1 MSWLEAALLGVI
13 QGLTEFIPVSS
24 DGHLSAA
31 EMLMPGFGQVGL
43 LFDVMVHVGTLT
55 AIVVYYR
62 KLIAEEVSGLF
73 ASRADERRR
82 AWRLAVLLLVATI
95 PTAVVGLLLRP
106 LVESTKLDPRFV
118 GAMEIVTGLY
128 LLLSA
133 FRRREGLKDRDTM
146 PWLDAFVI
154 GVAQGYAVLPGLS
167 RSASTIA
174 VGLLLG
180 LAARWAADFT
190 FLLAIPAIVGAAS
203 LELVSALRHQGAA
216 FFPTPDFGKY
226 LLGAAI
232 AGVTGYATIGFL
244 IRLVATRKVHLFA
257 IYCFLF
263 GLVLILFFP
272 AR

>member
-1 MSWLEAALLGVI
+1 MTWLEAALLGLI

-31 EMLMPGFGQVGL
+31 EMLIPGFGQVGL
-43 LFDVMVHVGTLT
+43 LFDVMLHVGTLT

-62 KLIAEEVSGLF
+62 KLLAEEVSGLV
-73 ASRADERRR
+73 AADAERKRR
-82 AWRLAVLLLVATI
+82 AWRLAALLLVATA
-95 PTAVVGLLLRP
+95 PTALIGLLLRHA
-106 LVESTKLDPRFV
+106 VESTKLDPRFV
-118 GAMEIVTGLY
+118 GTMEIVTGLY

-133 FRRREGLKDRDTM
+133 FRREGLKDRDTM
-146 PWLDAFVI
+146 PWLDAVLI
-154 GVAQGYAVLPGLS
+154 GVAQGFAVLPGLS

-190 FLLAIPAIVGAAS
+190 FLLAIPAIVGAAG
-203 LELVSALRHQGAA
+203 LELVSAFRHEGAA

-244 IRLVATRKVHLFA
+244 LRVVATRKVHLFA
-257 IYCFLF
+257 FYCFVF
-263 GLVLILFFP
+263 GLALILFFP
-272 AR
+272 SR

>member
-1 MSWLEAALLGVI
+1 MTWLEAAMLGLI

-31 EMLMPGFGQVGL
+31 EMLIPGFGQIGL

-62 KLIAEEVSGLF
+62 KLLAEEVRGLV
-73 ASRADERRR
+73 ASDAPERQR
-82 AWRLAVLLLVATI
+82 AWRLAMLLLVATI
-95 PTAVVGLLLRP
+95 PTGIVGLLLKST
-106 LVESTKLDPRFV
+106 VEATKVDPRFV

-128 LLLSA
+128 LALSYL
-133 FRRREGLKDRDTM
+133 RKDGVKTRETM
-146 PWLDAFVI
+146 SYLDAAII
-154 GVAQGYAVLPGLS
+154 GFAQGFAVLPGLS

-180 LAARWAADFT
+180 LVARWAADFT

-203 LELVSALRHQGAA
+203 LEIFSAFRHQGGA
-216 FFPTPDFGKY
+216 FFATPDFAKY
-226 LLGAAI
+226 LFGALI
-232 AGVTGYATIGFL
+232 AGVVGYLTIGIL

-257 IYCFLF
+257 IYCVLF
-263 GLVLILFFP
+263 GLVLIFFFP